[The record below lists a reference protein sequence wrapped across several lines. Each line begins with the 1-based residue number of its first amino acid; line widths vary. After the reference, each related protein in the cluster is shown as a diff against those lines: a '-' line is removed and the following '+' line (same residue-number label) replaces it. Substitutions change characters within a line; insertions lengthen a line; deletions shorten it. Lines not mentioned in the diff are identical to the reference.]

1 MTFEFNQNNP
11 MKTPTYSILTLL
23 LASTAVCSA
32 LDFVTANLAPTAT
45 PAFGWPGIVGTRFG
59 VEANDIPAGARVR
72 VTHLGFYAGTSGQFP
87 GSNAVDVQHNVTL
100 SGPQNY
106 NNRRGDFSSLP
117 VASAVIPVGNPVD
130 VNGWSWVQLPSPV
143 VLQGGQ
149 YYVVAV
155 DNVTNALDPYFD
167 PDKGP
172 GGSASILAPGSIFRN
187 GLGGGDDGY
196 MSGRYGLANGWEA
209 YYSTG
214 YLGASFQYTLDTAPV
229 ISTDIPT
236 STLLVEGGNANLS
249 VALSPAGYP
258 DAPTYLWQHDPLPLD
273 DVWVTV
279 GTDPSY
285 FIGPATAA
293 DAGRYR
299 VTVTNSAGSDQSIG
313 TVIVDPD
320 TDGDGLGNSVETNTG
335 VFVSASNTGTNP
347 AVSDSDVDGLSDG
360 EEVLTFNTNPT
371 LADTDTD
378 GLNDGNEVD
387 VHFTNP
393 LLADSDADDLLD
405 GAEINT
411 HTTNPLVADT
421 DLDGFWDGYELT
433 NGSLPTNAASPG
445 GPNPTAI
452 GVSFNNANG
461 EITDYGL
468 SSIMYAGAPSV
479 RQKNWNRTIP
489 LEYGLNATEASVAS
503 PSPGQLVDSAGNPT
517 TMTMSFTASGA
528 WGDDNE
534 DQTTYGRLFG
544 PFIYAEAANPDVTIN
559 LGNIPYATYD
569 VYVYMGAA
577 ANGFT
582 GTVSSG
588 STTYSYTTA
597 SNATSGGALGVNV
610 YTETTAPT
618 GFPLANYCVF
628 RNVSGSTFS
637 FKHTRGNLNAGIFG
651 FQVVES
657 SATPFQTW
665 AISKGLDPNTDG
677 APGFDKENDGASNL
691 LEYAFFTDPNSG
703 SSLPVFPPS
712 TAGGNLSITYNRA
725 KAASDVTYIAQWSE
739 NLADWFPTGL
749 TDSPTGNET
758 VDTVERVVT
767 VTQDGDPK
775 KFLRILVSIPTP

>member
-1 MTFEFNQNNP
+1 
-11 MKTPTYSILTLL
+11 MKTPIYPILTLL
-23 LASTAVCSA
+23 LASTALSSA
-32 LDFVTANLAPTAT
+32 LDFVTANVAPGAV
-45 PAFGWPGIVGTRFG
+45 PKSGWTGIVGTRFG
-59 VEANDIPAGARVR
+59 VEANDIPAGARVK
-72 VTHLGFYAGTSGQFP
+72 VTHLGFYAGIVGQFADA
-87 GSNAVDVQHNVTL
+87 GVVDVPHNVTL
-100 SGPQNY
+100 NGPLNFP
-106 NNRRGDFSSLP
+106 NRTGDYSSLP
-117 VASAVIPVGNPVD
+117 VTSVLVPAGNPVD
-130 VNGWSWVQLPSPV
+130 ANGWSWVELPSPV

-149 YYVVAV
+149 YYVIAV
-155 DNVTNALDPYFD
+155 DNVTDARDPYFD
-167 PDKGP
+167 PDQGP
-172 GGSASILAPGSIFRN
+172 GGTAVITTPGSIFRN
-187 GLGGGDDGY
+187 GTGDVY
-196 MSGRYGLANGWEA
+196 MVGRYGLAAGWEA
-209 YYSTG
+209 YPSSG

-236 STLLVEGGNANLS
+236 TTLVVQGGNANLS
-249 VALSPAGYP
+249 VALNPAGYP
-258 DAPTYLWQHDPLPLD
+258 DAPTYLWEHDPLPID

-293 DAGRYR
+293 DAGDYR

-320 TDGDGLGNSVETNTG
+320 TDGDGLGDSVETNTG
-335 VFVSASNTGTNP
+335 FYISASDTGTNP

-360 EEVLTFNTNPT
+360 EEVLTFYTNPT
-371 LADTDTD
+371 LSDTDAD
-378 GLNDGNEVD
+378 GLTDGNEVD
-387 VHFTNP
+387 IHFTNP
-393 LLADSDADDLLD
+393 LLADSDADGLLD

-411 HTTNPLVADT
+411 HATNPLVADT
-421 DLDGFWDGYELT
+421 DLDGFWDGYEIT
-433 NGSLPTNAASPG
+433 NGSLPTNVASPG

-461 EITDYGL
+461 EITGYGL
-468 SSIMYAGAPSV
+468 SSIMYAGAPAV

-489 LEYGLNATEASVAS
+489 LEYGLNATEATVSS

-517 TMTMSFTASGA
+517 TMTMSFTADGA
-528 WGDDNE
+528 WSNDNE

-544 PFIYAEAANPDVTIN
+544 PFLYAEAANPDVTIN

-577 ANGFT
+577 LNGFT

-610 YTETTAPT
+610 YAETTDAT

-637 FKHTRGNLNAGIFG
+637 FKHTRGTINGGIFG

-657 SATPFQTW
+657 TVTPYQAW
-665 AISKGLDPNTDG
+665 ALSNGLDPNTDG

-703 SSLPVFPPS
+703 TSLPVFPPV
-712 TAGGNLSITYNRA
+712 TTGGNLSLTYHRA
-725 KAASDVTYIAQWSE
+725 KAASEVSYTAQWSE
-739 NLADWFPTGL
+739 NLVDWFTSDL
-749 TDSPTGNET
+749 TDAPTGNET
-758 VDTVERVVT
+758 ADTVERVIT
-767 VTQDGDPK
+767 ISQDADPK
-775 KFLRILVSIPTP
+775 KFLRVLVSIPTP